1 MSLAAVPLALA
12 VDALV
17 GDPPGLWRRVR
28 HPVVW
33 MGAAVFWLDHR
44 LNRGRRVDGVIALA
58 TLLGLAVGPALA
70 LSLLLPGGILG
81 LALEAVLAATLLA
94 HNSLHRHVAAVAAA
108 SGLAAAR
115 EAVGQIVGR
124 QTAGM
129 DEADVARAALESLG
143 ENFSDGVVAPAFW
156 LAVGGLPGI
165 VAYKAIN
172 TADSMIG
179 HRTVRYEAF
188 GWAAA
193 RLDDVANFVPARLTA
208 ALIALTRPSTV
219 RRWAVVRDG
228 ARRHASPNAG
238 WPEAALALNLAVS
251 LGGPRHYGDRLVDG
265 VRLNPQ
271 GRAPTRRDIGRGLT
285 AIAYAGLLQ
294 GLLYLGLAAAL

>member
-12 VDALV
+12 VDAVV
-17 GDPPGLWRRVR
+17 GDPDVVWRRVR

-33 MGAAVFWLDHR
+33 MGAAVLWLDRR
-44 LNRGRRVDGVIALA
+44 LNRGRRIDGVIALA
-58 TLLGLAVGPALA
+58 TLLGLTMGPALA
-70 LSLLLPGGILG
+70 LCMLLPDGIVG
-81 LALEAVLAATLLA
+81 LAVEVGLASTLLA
-94 HNSLHRHVAAVAAA
+94 HKSLHSHVAAVARART
-108 SGLAAAR
+108 LAEAR
-115 EAVGQIVGR
+115 EAVGRIVGR
-124 QTAGM
+124 DTADM
-129 DEADVARAALESLG
+129 DETDVARATLESLG

-179 HRTVRYEAF
+179 HRTVRHEAF

-193 RLDDVANFVPARLTA
+193 RVDDLANLIPARLTA
-208 ALIALTRPSTV
+208 ALIALTRPSTFG
-219 RRWAVVRDG
+219 RWSVVSAG

-238 WPEAALALNLAVS
+238 WPEAALALALGVS
-251 LGGPRHYGDRLVDG
+251 LGGPRRYGDRLVDG
-265 VRLNPQ
+265 VRLNPA

-285 AIAYAGLLQ
+285 TVIVAGLLQ
-294 GLLYLGLAAAL
+294 GGLYLALAAAF